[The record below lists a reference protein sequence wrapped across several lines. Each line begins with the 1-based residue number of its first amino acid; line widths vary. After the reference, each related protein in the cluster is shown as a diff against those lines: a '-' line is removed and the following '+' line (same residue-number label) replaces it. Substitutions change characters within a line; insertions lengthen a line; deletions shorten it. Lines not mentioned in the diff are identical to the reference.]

1 MTDRNTMADMDLQ
14 NLCFSFG
21 FHEELSSWSFGVS
34 SALESNALTFDS
46 SCIGFSEICLS
57 IENDLPQDSFF
68 CSLKIALEEYY
79 RNFKNFFIESSFVT
93 QIRVLANEVMR
104 LILSFR
110 SAANAFLCK
119 GNVLQANLGIF
130 NL

>member
-1 MTDRNTMADMDLQ
+1 MMNSTDSL
-14 NLCFSFG
+14 NLCFSSLN
-21 FHEELSSWSFGVS
+21 HEEFSSWSFVVPCT
-34 SALESNALTFDS
+34 LESDAAALDS
-46 SCIGFSEICLS
+46 FRIGFSEIQLS
-57 IENDLPQDSFF
+57 VKEELPQESFF

-79 RNFKNFFIESSFVT
+79 REFRNFFIESPFAKQVK
-93 QIRVLANEVMR
+93 VLANDVMR

>member
-1 MTDRNTMADMDLQ
+1 MTGRNTMTDMDLH
-14 NLCFSFG
+14 NLCFSSV
-21 FHEELSSWSFGVS
+21 FHEDSFSWSFGVS
-34 SALESNALTFDS
+34 SARESDVMTFDS
-46 SCIGFSEICLS
+46 SSIGSSEIYLS
-57 IENDLPQDSFF
+57 VHEEFSLDSFA

-79 RNFKNFFIESSFVT
+79 KDCMNFFIESPFV
-93 QIRVLANEVMR
+93 QQVKEIANEVMR
-104 LILSFR
+104 HVLSFR

>member
-1 MTDRNTMADMDLQ
+1 MTDRNTMTDMDLH

-21 FHEELSSWSFGVS
+21 FHEEFSSWSFGVS
-34 SALESNALTFDS
+34 SALESDGMTFDS
-46 SCIGFSEICLS
+46 SSIGFSDIYLS
-57 IENDLPQDSFF
+57 IKNDCAQDSFV

-79 RNFKNFFIESSFVT
+79 RDFKDFFIESSFVK

-104 LILSFR
+104 HILSFR

>member
-1 MTDRNTMADMDLQ
+1 MTDRNTMTDMDLH

-21 FHEELSSWSFGVS
+21 FHEDLSSWSFGVS
-34 SALESNALTFDS
+34 SALESDAMTFDS
-46 SCIGFSEICLS
+46 SSIGFSEICLS
-57 IENDLPQDSFF
+57 VEDDLEQDSFV

-79 RNFKNFFIESSFVT
+79 KDFKNFFIESSFVK

-104 LILSFR
+104 HILSFR